1 MAANI
6 SYAHIAKKAAGTSED
21 NDTNPEVIEVPP
33 VAQDTTSDAATK
45 KQTSSK
51 KKTSRKNR
59 KDKKAAKLAAEQ
71 AEKAKISESS
81 EAEEPQQPKVFIP
94 APPPKVNVWHKKSTE
109 VTEEDEANDD
119 QQIKDQSAVALAEV
133 KTNNSV
139 AKENIKKENPTP
151 ADAAVMKESTA
162 DNRPPQS
169 ARKPLV
175 SSSALGS
182 PWKTPQVDVVQVI
195 IIDKQLLLH
204 SFWKS

>member
-133 KTNNSV
+133 KTNDK
-139 AKENIKKENPTP
+139 AKEIIKKENPTP

-195 IIDKQLLLH
+195 MIDKQLLLH
-204 SFWKS
+204 SF